1 MKLAIKLGFIGLLA
15 FIGLMNFNYTEGATC
30 SLANIKPGWT
40 KTTIN
45 IGDTVVLSMAP
56 GENCVGQNALID
68 IYAARPFSGG
78 YYIKTV
84 PITFQSGSNN
94 ALIIFTAADYI
105 KGGNDSVYENVYAD
119 VKLNPDNGPHMTQSD
134 YLRVNSA
141 SSGSTCQLTGAK
153 WSWNFSAIPIL
164 GSPIH
169 MIVSA
174 TGCANY
180 TVALNIWEDVTG
192 TDYVLDS
199 AQGKFDSTGN
209 KLDVK
214 WVANNKNDTSVVSSG
229 IANYDLYFIAS
240 ANGKQ
245 FQSGTII
252 IPANSENGCINC
264 NSGLAPSVVQ
274 CADGTSITRGPAQDS
289 YTMCVNNIGD
299 AHSDVPGSG
308 PGPGGLVDACIVSN
322 KYVCDATTCSG
333 KPTSKISSS
342 DCDTTAAWSCID
354 ANGKYACSE
363 ANKPDMSDQPL
374 CTGRG
379 PFTQIPASHCGQFP
393 GATATQ
399 SYQYTI
405 TNPLAGGP
413 ESPFDIINI
422 VSRWLFNISIPLAV
436 MFILYAG
443 FLMLTAGPNPAKVQE
458 AKKIIINV
466 VLALAIILIGRGF
479 ITLIRSVIELGG
491 PG

>member
-105 KGGNDSVYENVYAD
+105 KGG
-119 VKLNPDNGPHMTQSD
+119 
-134 YLRVNSA
+134 
-141 SSGSTCQLTGAK
+141 
-153 WSWNFSAIPIL
+153 
-164 GSPIH
+164 
-169 MIVSA
+169 IVSA

-180 TVALNIWEDVTG
+180 TVALNMWEDVTG

-252 IPANSENGCINC
+252 IQANSENGCINC

-342 DCDTTAAWSCID
+342 DCDTTAAWSCMD
-354 ANGKYACSE
+354 ANGKYACSA